1 MKYDV
6 FISYS
11 RKDMSI
17 ALKVC
22 DMLNRYARYY
32 KFEYFF
38 DKEEIKSQNEYLK
51 HISNAIAQ
59 SRTVLFLASKDSY
72 ASVFCSKE
80 LLFADK
86 RGVRIHQYCIDES
99 KAPNDIELLLGTH
112 QYRDIK
118 STSIEDMVREV
129 LSDSLE
135 SEIKPISELEELK
148 RKEEEAKHRQE
159 ATLAREK
166 QAKLNMLKS
175 RILEI
180 QEQII
185 LNQQK
190 ITKLEREKL
199 EIEQQVSQ
207 LEETI
212 IKPIIPQQ
220 VLDDREVITPVTTYK
235 VGDYYNEN
243 GKRGVVFEVW
253 DGGKHGKIV
262 SLDETRAVWDS
273 RVKWNSINRYSGGT
287 RTYADSESDGKENT
301 DKIMARTD
309 RQYFDA
315 FEWCRAKGSSWYL
328 PAKDELKQIYN
339 NIDKL
344 NSTLS
349 QYGTALDGCYWSS
362 TGYVDYKPEVCAWL
376 VNVNNGNATGFNK
389 SANYYV
395 RAVSAF

>member
-86 RGVRIHQYCIDES
+86 RGVHIHQYCIDES

-148 RKEEEAKHRQE
+148 RKEEEAKRRQE

-220 VLDDREVITPVTTYK
+220 VLDDREVITSVTTYK
-235 VGDYYNEN
+235 VGDYYHEN

-253 DGGKHGKIV
+253 DGGKHGKII
-262 SLDETRAVWDS
+262 SLDQTCSVWDS
-273 RVKWNSINRYSGGT
+273 RVKWNSINSYSGGT
-287 RTYADSESDGKENT
+287 RTYADSKSDGKENT
-301 DKIMARTD
+301 DKIKARAD

-328 PAKDELKQIYN
+328 PAKDELMQIYN
-339 NIDKL
+339 NKNKL
-344 NSTLS
+344 NSTLR
-349 QYGTALDGCYWSS
+349 QYGTILDGCYWSS
-362 TGYVDYKPEVCAWL
+362 TEYVNYKPEFCAWC
-376 VNVNNGNATGFNK
+376 VAMYGGSTSSSNK
-389 SANYYV
+389 YINLYV

>member
-1 MKYDV
+1 
-6 FISYS
+6 
-11 RKDMSI
+11 MSI

-243 GKRGVVFEVW
+243 GLEGVVFEVW
-253 DGGKHGKIV
+253 DGGRHGKIV
-262 SLDETRAVWDS
+262 SLDETQAAWDS
-273 RVKWNSINRYSGGT
+273 RVEWDYDKGEFVEGTGT
-287 RTYADSESDGKENT
+287 RTYADSESDGKANT
-301 DKIMARTD
+301 DKIMARSD
-309 RQYFDA
+309 SQYFDA

-328 PAKDELKQIYN
+328 PARDELKQIYKN
-339 NIDKL
+339 KDKL

-349 QYGTALDGCYWSS
+349 QYGTAITHWHWTS
-362 TGYVDYKPEVCAWL
+362 TEYVDNKPEFCAWY
-376 VNVNNGNATGFNK
+376 VNMYDGYTYDDDK
-389 SANYYV
+389 SNVYLSV

>member
-262 SLDETRAVWDS
+262 SLDETRAAWDS
-273 RVKWNSINRYSGGT
+273 RVDYDSDNGT
-287 RTYADSESDGKENT
+287 RTYADSESDGKANT
-301 DKIMARTD
+301 DKIMARAD

-328 PAKDELKQIYN
+328 PAKDELRQIYN
-339 NIDKL
+339 NNNKL
-344 NSTLS
+344 NSTLR
-349 QYGTALDGCYWSS
+349 QHGTTLDGCYWSS
-362 TGYVDYKPEVCAWL
+362 TEEYVNYQPEFCAWR
-376 VNVNNGNATGFNK
+376 VNMFYGGTDSNPKRRTH
-389 SANYYV
+389 SV